1 MMRSKYNKNYW
12 ESKYEDNKT
21 GWDIGYISTPL
32 RTYIDQIKNK
42 EIAILIPGAGNA
54 YEAEYLHNNGFCN
67 VTIIDIA
74 AQPLLNLKK
83 RIPTLEDK
91 FLVQDDF
98 FSHKGNYDLIME
110 QTFFCAL
117 DPVLRQNYAKKM
129 YELLQ
134 LNGKLVGVLF
144 DRGFDHDGPP
154 FGGNLE
160 EYNKIFSEYFS
171 IHTLSTCYN
180 SILPRKEQE
189 VFINFDKKNTFII

>member
-1 MMRSKYNKNYW
+1 M
-12 ESKYEDNKT
+12 DNKT

-32 RTYIDQIKNK
+32 KAYIDQIKNK
-42 EIAILIPGAGNA
+42 EIDILIPGAGNA
-54 YEAEYLHNNGFCN
+54 YEAEHLHDNGFYN

-83 RIPTLEDK
+83 RIPALEDK

-98 FSHKGNYDLIME
+98 FSHKGQYDLIIE

-117 DPVLRQNYAKKM
+117 DPVLRKNYAEKM
-129 YELLQ
+129 HELLRS
-134 LNGKLVGVLF
+134 NGKLVGVLF
-144 DRGFDHDGPP
+144 DRVFDHNGPP

-160 EYNKIFSEYFS
+160 EYNIIFSKYFN

-189 VFINFDKKNTFII
+189 VFINFDEKKKL

>member
-1 MMRSKYNKNYW
+1 MRSKYNKNYW
-12 ESKYEDNKT
+12 ESKYMDNKT

-32 RTYIDQIKNK
+32 KAYIDQIKNK
-42 EIAILIPGAGNA
+42 EIDILIPGAGNA
-54 YEAEYLHNNGFCN
+54 YEAEHLHDNGFYN

-83 RIPTLEDK
+83 RIPALEDK

-98 FSHKGNYDLIME
+98 FSHKGQYDLIIE

-117 DPVLRQNYAKKM
+117 DPVLRKNYAEKM
-129 YELLQ
+129 HELLRS
-134 LNGKLVGVLF
+134 NGKLVGVLF
-144 DRGFDHDGPP
+144 DRVFDHNGPP

-160 EYNKIFSEYFS
+160 EYNIIFSKYFN

-189 VFINFDKKNTFII
+189 VFINFDEKKKL